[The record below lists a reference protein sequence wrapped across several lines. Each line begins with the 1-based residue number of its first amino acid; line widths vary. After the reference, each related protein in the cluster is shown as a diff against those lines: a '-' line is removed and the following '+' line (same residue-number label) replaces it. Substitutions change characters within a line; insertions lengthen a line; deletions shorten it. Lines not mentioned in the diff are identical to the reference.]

1 MFRKWNYEKKQKL
14 VGFSFILPWL
24 IGFCAFTAFPLG
36 YCFYMA
42 LNKVNFVTD
51 HLEMQWLGFENFRKV
66 LYEDAEIPNKLM
78 QTFQQSLL
86 IVPLIVVFALIMALM
101 LNSKFPGR
109 AFYRAVF
116 FLPVMLT
123 SGNLI
128 STLTSQ
134 GQGSISFLQSGTAAQ
149 LVAGIGGTLGETL
162 QTVLDNFLVILWY
175 SGVQML
181 LLIAGMQSINPSTY
195 EAAKID
201 GAGTW
206 EVLWTITLPGLM
218 PFLFVCVI
226 YTIVDQFTID
236 LFALFHN
243 FSGIFLAVLLCQ
255 NLFHRAFEHPEIK
268 TVIFHITF
276 PPLIDLQT
284 QKTQSSRQ
292 SDRPSLHPYTA
303 RQSCGRC
310 ISP

>member
-1 MFRKWNYEKKQKL
+1 MFRNWNYEKKQKL

-24 IGFCAFTAFPLG
+24 IGFGVFTAFPLA

-51 HLEMQWLGFENFRKV
+51 HLEMEWLGLANFTKAM
-66 LYEDAEIPNKLM
+66 YEDAQIPNNLM
-78 QTFQQSLL
+78 LTFQQMIL
-86 IVPLIVVFALIMALM
+86 IVPVIVVFALIMALM

-109 AFYRAVF
+109 AFFRAVF

-128 STLTSQ
+128 TTLTSQ
-134 GQGSISFLQSGTAAQ
+134 GQGSIDFLQSGTAAQ
-149 LVAGIGGTLGETL
+149 LVAGIGGTLGSTL

-218 PFLFVCVI
+218 PFLFICVI
-226 YTIVDQFTID
+226 YTIVDQFTASFNPILEVITWHSLNASTGYGYASAIAWLYFMVILAILVLVIL
-236 LFALFHN
+236 LF
-243 FSGIFLAVLLCQ
+243 
-255 NLFHRAFEHPEIK
+255 RK
-268 TVIFHITF
+268 
-276 PPLIDLQT
+276 
-284 QKTQSSRQ
+284 
-292 SDRPSLHPYTA
+292 SLGLMVQRKEKKA
-303 RQSCGRC
+303 
-310 ISP
+310 

>member
-1 MFRKWNYEKKQKL
+1 MFKNWNYEKKQKL
-14 VGFSFILPWL
+14 VGFSFILPWI
-24 IGFCAFTAFPLG
+24 IGFGVFTAFPLC
-36 YCFYMA
+36 YTVYMA

-51 HLEMQWLGFENFRKV
+51 HLEMSWLGFANFQKA

-86 IVPLIVVFALIMALM
+86 IVPLIVVFALIMALL

-128 STLTSQ
+128 DTLTNQ
-134 GQGSISFLQSGTAAQ
+134 GQGSIGVLQSGTAAA
-149 LVAGIGGTLGETL
+149 LVANIGGTLGETL
-162 QTVLDNFLVILWY
+162 TVVLDNFLVILWY

-206 EVLWTITLPGLM
+206 EILWTITLPGLM
-218 PFLFVCVI
+218 PFLFICVI
-226 YTIVDQFTID
+226 YTIVDQFTASFNPI
-236 LFALFHN
+236 LEVITHHSINISTGYGYA
-243 FSGIFLAVLLCQ
+243 SAIAVLYFLVI
-255 NLFHRAFEHPEIK
+255 LLILGLVILMFRK
-268 TVIFHITF
+268 SLGLTV
-276 PPLIDLQT
+276 QR
-284 QKTQSSRQ
+284 KEKK
-292 SDRPSLHPYTA
+292 A
-303 RQSCGRC
+303 
-310 ISP
+310 

>member
-1 MFRKWNYEKKQKL
+1 MFKSWNYERKQKL
-14 VGFSFILPWL
+14 VGFTFILPWI
-24 IGFCAFTAFPLG
+24 IGFGAFTAFPLG
-36 YCFYMA
+36 YCLYMA

-51 HLEMQWLGFENFRKV
+51 HLEMEWLGMGNFAKAI
-66 LYEDAEIPNKLM
+66 YEDAEIPNKLM

-86 IVPLIVVFALIMALM
+86 IVPLIVVFALIMALL

-109 AFYRAVF
+109 ALFRAVF

-128 STLTSQ
+128 TTLTGQ
-134 GQGSISFLQSGTAAQ
+134 GQGSIDFLQSGTAAQ

-218 PFLFVCVI
+218 PFLFICVI
-226 YTIVDQFTID
+226 YTIVDQFTAAFNPILEVITHHSTNISTGYGYASAIAWLYFLVILAILVLVIL
-236 LFALFHN
+236 LFRKSL
-243 FSGIFLAVLLCQ
+243 GL
-255 NLFHRAFEHPEIK
+255 
-268 TVIFHITF
+268 TV
-276 PPLIDLQT
+276 
-284 QKTQSSRQ
+284 
-292 SDRPSLHPYTA
+292 A
-303 RQSCGRC
+303 RKEKKA
-310 ISP
+310 

>member
-1 MFRKWNYEKKQKL
+1 MLKRWNHEQKQKM

-24 IGFCAFTAFPLG
+24 IGFGVFTAFPLG

-42 LNKVNFVTD
+42 LNKVTFITD
-51 HLEMQWLGFENFRKV
+51 HLEMTWLGLANFQKA

-78 QTFQQSLL
+78 QTFEQSLL
-86 IVPLIVVFALIMALM
+86 IVPLIVVFALIMALL

-123 SGNLI
+123 SGNLLD
-128 STLTSQ
+128 TLTSQ

-149 LVAGIGGTLGETL
+149 LVAGIGGSLGTTL

-181 LLIAGMQSINPSTY
+181 LLIAGMQSINVSTY

-218 PFLFVCVI
+218 PFLFICVI
-226 YTIVDQFTID
+226 YTIVDQFTASFNPI
-236 LFALFHN
+236 LEVITYHSINVSTGYGYASAIAWLY
-243 FSGIFLAVLLCQ
+243 FLVILVLLALVIM
-255 NLFHRAFEHPEIK
+255 LFRK
-268 TVIFHITF
+268 SLGLTV
-276 PPLIDLQT
+276 QR
-284 QKTQSSRQ
+284 KEKK
-292 SDRPSLHPYTA
+292 A
-303 RQSCGRC
+303 
-310 ISP
+310 

>member
-1 MFRKWNYEKKQKL
+1 MFKNWNYEKKQKL
-14 VGFSFILPWL
+14 VGFTFILPWI
-24 IGFCAFTAFPLG
+24 IGFGVFTAFPLA
-36 YCFYMA
+36 YCLYMA
-42 LNKVNFVTD
+42 LNKVNFITD
-51 HLEMQWLGFENFRKV
+51 HLEMEWLGLGNFTKA

-78 QTFQQSLL
+78 QTFQQSIL
-86 IVPLIVVFALIMALM
+86 IVPLIVVFALIMALL

-109 AFYRAVF
+109 AFFRAVF

-128 STLTSQ
+128 TTLTGQ
-134 GQGSISFLQSGTAAQ
+134 GQGTISFLQSGTAAQ

-162 QTVLDNFLVILWY
+162 TTVLDNFLVILWY

-218 PFLFVCVI
+218 PFLFICVI
-226 YTIVDQFTID
+226 YTIVDQFTASFNPI
-236 LFALFHN
+236 LEVITHHSINASTGYGYASAIAWLY
-243 FSGIFLAVLLCQ
+243 FLVILLILVLVILVFRKS
-255 NLFHRAFEHPEIK
+255 LGL
-268 TVIFHITF
+268 TV
-276 PPLIDLQT
+276 QR
-284 QKTQSSRQ
+284 KEKK
-292 SDRPSLHPYTA
+292 A
-303 RQSCGRC
+303 
-310 ISP
+310 

>member
-1 MFRKWNYEKKQKL
+1 
-14 VGFSFILPWL
+14 
-24 IGFCAFTAFPLG
+24 
-36 YCFYMA
+36 MA

-51 HLEMQWLGFENFRKV
+51 HLEMEWLGLANFTKAM
-66 LYEDAEIPNKLM
+66 YEDAEIPNKLM

-86 IVPLIVVFALIMALM
+86 IVPLIVVFALIMALL

-109 AFYRAVF
+109 AFFRAVF

-128 STLTSQ
+128 TTLTGQ
-134 GQGSISFLQSGTAAQ
+134 GQGTISFLQSGTAAQ
-149 LVAGIGGTLGETL
+149 LVAGIGGSLGTTL

-218 PFLFVCVI
+218 PFLFICVI
-226 YTIVDQFTID
+226 YTIVDQFTASFNPI
-236 LFALFHN
+236 LEVITHHSTNISTGYGYASAIAWLYFLVILAILALVILMFRK
-243 FSGIFLAVLLCQ
+243 SLGL
-255 NLFHRAFEHPEIK
+255 
-268 TVIFHITF
+268 TV
-276 PPLIDLQT
+276 QR
-284 QKTQSSRQ
+284 KEKK
-292 SDRPSLHPYTA
+292 A
-303 RQSCGRC
+303 
-310 ISP
+310 